1 MRNSEKSEILRDAQK
16 VDFPE
21 SGENVRRTKGA
32 RPEGSE
38 KGGEYKPL
46 TETERLRCVIRI
58 LENDVKEARRESVK
72 KFAHFLIDHARKGVI
87 NTSDLPDYV
96 CEFWVKGEEKV

>member
-1 MRNSEKSEILRDAQK
+1 MRNSEKSEILRDAQN
-16 VDFPE
+16 D
-21 SGENVRRTKGA
+21 G
-32 RPEGSE
+32 

-58 LENDVKEARRESVK
+58 LENDVKKARTESVK

-87 NTSDLPDYV
+87 HTSDLPDLFY
-96 CEFWVKGEEKV
+96 EFFEG